1 MRQFLSDVRSS
12 VDADR
17 GPLIDIWLVEF
28 CSLGE
33 FGKLVV
39 VL

>member
-28 CSLGE
+28 CGRCE
-33 FGKLVV
+33 FRKLVV